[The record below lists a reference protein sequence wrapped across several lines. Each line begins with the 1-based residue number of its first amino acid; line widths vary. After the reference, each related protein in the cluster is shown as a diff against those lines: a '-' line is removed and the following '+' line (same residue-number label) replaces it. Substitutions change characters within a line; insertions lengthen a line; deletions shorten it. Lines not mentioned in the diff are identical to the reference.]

1 MREQAVKLGV
11 LLRELREA
19 AGLTQRDVA
28 ARAGVSQQAIAK
40 WERGIA
46 SPYLYDL
53 ARVAKLYGTTPQGF
67 FKKLLDVCG

>member
-28 ARAGVSQQAIAK
+28 ARAGVSQQAVAK
-40 WERGIA
+40 WERGLA

-53 ARVAKLYGTTPQGF
+53 VRVAAVYGCTEKTLFQ
-67 FKKLLDVCG
+67 KIREL

>member
-28 ARAGVSQQAIAK
+28 ARASVSQQAVAK
-40 WERGIA
+40 WESGA
-46 SPYLYDL
+46 SSPYLYDL
-53 ARVAKLYGTTPQGF
+53 VRVAAVYGCTEKTLFQ
-67 FKKLLDVCG
+67 KIREL